1 MSLKSWRSTEYF
13 VLFSEHFCF
22 LFQLLVQMYKA
33 FFPALCIS
41 IILQWEGNMCELW
54 GAKAL
59 HWSLDGESKM
69 PLLVTQVFTKVL
81 WYILF
86 PFLHQ

>member
-1 MSLKSWRSTEYF
+1 
-13 VLFSEHFCF
+13 
-22 LFQLLVQMYKA
+22 
-33 FFPALCIS
+33 
-41 IILQWEGNMCELW
+41 MCELW